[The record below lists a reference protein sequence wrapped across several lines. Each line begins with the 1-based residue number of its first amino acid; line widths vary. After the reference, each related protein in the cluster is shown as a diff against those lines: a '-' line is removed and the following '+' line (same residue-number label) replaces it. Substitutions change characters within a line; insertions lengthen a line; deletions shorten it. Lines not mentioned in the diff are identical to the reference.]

1 MTKHYTDG
9 PRLLADIGGTNAR
22 FALELAPGQIDAI
35 RTLGCADFAR
45 FEDAAASYLREHG
58 GAAVRHAII
67 AIANPVNGD
76 AIKMTNHHWAFSI
89 AAARREL
96 GLATLQVVNDFEA
109 LAMALPTLQ
118 GEELVQVGGGKAR
131 PRSVIGL
138 VGAGTGLGVAGL
150 VPAAGRWVPL
160 QSEGGH
166 VALSPMD
173 QREVGILQYCWRR
186 YEHVSAERLVSG
198 PGLSLIHE
206 ALLYQHGRWEEQPY
220 GPAQIVERGLAG
232 DDALCREAL
241 EVFCALLG
249 TVAGNLAVTLA
260 AKGGI
265 YIGGGVVP
273 RLGEYFARSPFRER
287 FENKG
292 RFRDFNAQ
300 IPTLVITSAYPALS
314 GAAAMLSD
322 HLADC
327 LDAAPVLERAAGGPA
342 NLADIGNSLE
352 TEN

>member
-1 MTKHYTDG
+1 MSKQYTDG

-22 FALELAPGQIDAI
+22 FALEVAPGTIADI
-35 RTLGCADFAR
+35 RTLGCADYPR
-45 FEDAAASYLREHG
+45 FEDAAAAYLRQHG
-58 GAAVRHAII
+58 GAQVRHAII

-109 LAMALPTLQ
+109 LAMALPTMQ
-118 GEELVQVGGGKAR
+118 ASELVQVGGGRAR

-138 VGAGTGLGVAGL
+138 LGAGTGLGVSGL
-150 VPAAGRWVPL
+150 VPAGGRWVPL

-166 VALSPMD
+166 VALSPCD
-173 QREVGILQYCWRR
+173 QTEVAILQYCWRR

-198 PGLSLIHE
+198 PGLALIHE
-206 ALLYQHGRWEEQPY
+206 ALLYQAGRWEEQPFA
-220 GPAQIVERGLAG
+220 PAQIVERGLSGA
-232 DDALCREAL
+232 DALCRE
-241 EVFCALLG
+241 VIDIFCALLG
-249 TVAGNLAVTLA
+249 SVAGNLAVTLA

-273 RLGEYFARSPFRER
+273 RLGEYFAQSRFRER

-300 IPTLVITSAYPALS
+300 IPTLVITSPYPALS
-314 GAAAMLSD
+314 GAAAMLTD

-327 LDAAPVLERAAGGPA
+327 LDAAPVLERAAEGLSP
-342 NLADIGNSLE
+342 LAASSL
-352 TEN
+352 